1 MTYEQFRDKYN
12 NKYVNYDGSYGSQCW
27 DLAQQYFVECLGL
40 PENIL
45 GGCGLVSNMLKEPK
59 ISLLLQYFDEVPLD
73 NMIAGDVIIFERGH
87 IAIFDSWNGRTNL
100 YFTQNTGTAD
110 NPQGAAHIG
119 QCKSGASRA
128 FRLKKKEEPRE
139 TPAEAIPEPTGNKKT
154 KVGETI
160 KKCSLTD
167 YEGVKHVSYL
177 GEFKIIDECDL
188 GYIVLYPKPVIA
200 IIEKENIK

>member
-1 MTYEQFRDKYN
+1 MMVLMGLNE
-12 NKYVNYDGSYGSQCW
+12 CW

-73 NMIAGDVIIFERGH
+73 NMIAGDVVIFERGH

-119 QCKSGASRA
+119 Q
-128 FRLKKKEEPRE
+128 
-139 TPAEAIPEPTGNKKT
+139 
-154 KVGETI
+154 
-160 KKCSLTD
+160 
-167 YEGVKHVSYL
+167 
-177 GEFKIIDECDL
+177 
-188 GYIVLYPKPVIA
+188 
-200 IIEKENIK
+200 

>member
-1 MTYEQFRDKYN
+1 MMVLMGLNE
-12 NKYVNYDGSYGSQCW
+12 CW

-40 PENIL
+40 PETIL

-128 FRLKKKEEPRE
+128 FRLKKKEEPVE
-139 TPAEAIPEPTGNKKT
+139 TPSDVNTKPTGD
-154 KVGETI
+154 ETI
-160 KKCSLTD
+160 KDEEIIEKDFLID
-167 YEGVKHVSYL
+167 YEGNKHVSADGKFEILEKNDDFY
-177 GEFKIIDECDL
+177 IIM
-188 GYIVLYPKPVIA
+188 YNIPKVIIV
-200 IIEKENIK
+200 KEV